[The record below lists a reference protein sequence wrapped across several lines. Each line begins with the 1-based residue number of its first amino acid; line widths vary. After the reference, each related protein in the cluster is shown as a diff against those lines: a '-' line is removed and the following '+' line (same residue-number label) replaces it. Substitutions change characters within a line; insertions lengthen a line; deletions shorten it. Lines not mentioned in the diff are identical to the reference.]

1 MSEGTEQTQT
11 QTPTPPEQPQQQQQ
25 QQQQGPA
32 LEINDEGVSR
42 SYANFCRVSGTPEE
56 LVLDFGFN
64 PQIPEQPVQLDQRVV
79 VNYYT
84 AKRLLGIMGA
94 WIQKHEQVF
103 GPLEIDVNRRVQ
115 GQPNQP

>member
-1 MSEGTEQTQT
+1 MSEEATKTQEAPAEQP
-11 QTPTPPEQPQQQQQ
+11 PTPQQQM
-25 QQQQGPA
+25 PL
-32 LEINDEGVSR
+32 LEIKDEGVKR

-64 PQIPEQPVQLDQRVV
+64 PQIPEQAVEVADRVV

-84 AKRLLGIMGA
+84 AKRLLGILGA
-94 WIQKHEQVF
+94 WVQRHEQVF

-115 GQPNQP
+115 SPPSQP